1 MTKIFLE
8 SLILEYPVYNNS
20 SSSLRKKIISNI
32 GGNFVE
38 NKAND
43 KFQYIKSLDNINL
56 KILEGEKIAI
66 IGPNG
71 AGKTSLLSVISGAI
85 PPTSGIINING
96 NVTSMIAQGLGI
108 EEDATG
114 RENIFLMGLTY
125 GKNKEEIYEK
135 VQEIIDFSEL
145 ENFIDLPFNTYSSG
159 MKTRLN
165 FAILTS
171 FTPDILLVDEWLST
185 GDKNFQ
191 IKAENKIKNFIS
203 KNVTM
208 IIATHSNEIAKKYC
222 KKFVY
227 MEKGSIVSTG
237 EISSIDNYI

>member
-1 MTKIFLE
+1 MNKISIE
-8 SLILEYPVYNNS
+8 SLVLEYPVFNDS
-20 SSSLRKKIISNI
+20 SNSLRKKIISNI
-32 GGNFVE
+32 GGNFIKKKS
-38 NKAND
+38 NN
-43 KFQYIKSLDNINL
+43 KFQYVKSIDNISL
-56 KILEGEKIAI
+56 KINQGEKIAI
-66 IGPNG
+66 VGPNG

-114 RENIFLMGLTY
+114 RENIYLMALTY
-125 GKNKEEIYEK
+125 GKNKKKIFEK
-135 VQEIIDFSEL
+135 EQEIIDFSEL
-145 ENFIDLPFNTYSSG
+145 ENFIDLPFSTYSSG

-171 FTPDILLVDEWLST
+171 FSPDILIIDEWLST

-208 IIATHSNEIAKKYC
+208 VIATHSNEIAKKYC
-222 KKFVY
+222 DKFFY
-227 MEKGSIVSTG
+227 MEKGSIVHNG
-237 EISSIDNYI
+237 EISDIDNYI